1 MRTAENPVRTAL
13 IGLVVLALAFVTAL
27 NAPDLPVIG
36 DGTTYAAEFTEA
48 AGLQTG
54 NDVRIAGVKVG
65 RVSSIGLNGD
75 RVRVSFKVKGA
86 WLGDTTAAAIKLK
99 TVLGQKYLALDPE
112 GGGDLDPD
120 RPIPS
125 SRTTVPY
132 DLLPAFQQLSATVD
146 NIDTG
151 QLARG
156 FDAISATFANT
167 PADVRTALGGLSRL
181 SDTIASRDRG
191 LTRLLANTRQ
201 VSSTLADRDAE
212 VQRLFTDG
220 NQLLDEVRRRESAIS
235 ALLAGSR
242 ELATQ
247 LSGLIEDDNRT
258 LDPVLTQLDRLTS
271 MLQRNQDALAEG
283 IKAFAPF
290 IRFATNLSG
299 NGRWIDGYLCGLL
312 PPSVGPLNEPGCFG

>member
-1 MRTAENPVRTAL
+1 MRTPENPVRTAL

-48 AGLQTG
+48 AGLQAG

-65 RVSSIGLNGD
+65 RVSAIGLNGA

-86 WLGDTTAAAIKLK
+86 WLGDTTGAAIKLK

-112 GGGDLDPD
+112 GSGTLDPD
-120 RPIPS
+120 QPIPS

-151 QLARG
+151 QLARS
-156 FDAISATFANT
+156 FEAITATFANT
-167 PADVRTALGGLSRL
+167 PADVRTTLGGLSRL

-191 LTRLLANTRQ
+191 LTQLLANTRQ

-235 ALLAGSR
+235 ALLGGSR

-247 LSGLIEDDNRT
+247 LSGLIEDNDHT
-258 LDPVLTQLDRLTS
+258 LGPVLTQLDQLTS
-271 MLQRNQDALAEG
+271 LLQRNQDSLAKG
-283 IKAFAPF
+283 IQAFAPF